1 MPFLSTKR
9 WPSNIEYDFT
19 VNYILFPQLRTF
31 TVSTG
36 TLKPAF
42 VNKVNPPLAAE
53 LGTIQP
59 NPSSFSLV
67 NHVRKPYIQRNQLWD
82 KRECHLNRT

>member
-42 VNKVNPPLAAE
+42 SKQGKSAPGCRIREYSAQSIQLFTGEPCQETVHPEEPTLGQKRMPP
-53 LGTIQP
+53 
-59 NPSSFSLV
+59 
-67 NHVRKPYIQRNQLWD
+67 
-82 KRECHLNRT
+82 